1 MNLSLVDIVRRDPH
15 GPHRKESKNVNVIS
29 TGRTVISRSI
39 SLVLEQEEEYEQDIK
54 GERKQ
59 GAVISGR
66 ASHLGH
72 TLSNTREEPKL
83 LD

>member
-39 SLVLEQEEEYEQDIK
+39 SLVLEQEEEYEQDM
-54 GERKQ
+54 
-59 GAVISGR
+59 
-66 ASHLGH
+66 
-72 TLSNTREEPKL
+72 
-83 LD
+83 